1 VCVDG
6 WWPAP
11 LFWPMFVVA
20 TAAAIIASQAMIS
33 ATYSIIDQSIALSCF
48 PRLKVIHTSEKYHG
62 QIYVPEINYI
72 LMVITIV
79 ICIAFKGSTSLIG
92 NAYGDFFH
100 PFYISPSMGLC
111 KSVTTYKLPNMSH
124 LLTCV
129 LS

>member
-1 VCVDG
+1 VDG

-111 KSVTTYKLPNMSH
+111 KSVTTYKLPNMSI
-124 LLTCV
+124 C
-129 LS
+129 